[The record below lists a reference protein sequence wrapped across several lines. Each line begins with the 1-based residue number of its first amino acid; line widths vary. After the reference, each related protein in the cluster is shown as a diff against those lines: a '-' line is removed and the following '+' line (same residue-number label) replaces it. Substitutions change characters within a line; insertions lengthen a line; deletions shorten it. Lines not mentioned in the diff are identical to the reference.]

1 MKIQSYLQRLRLFI
15 SQLLTFPQRLDDL
28 QMALGR
34 IEMRQLA
41 EASSMSTL
49 FNEFKVYS
57 QSGEDGI
64 IQFLIRNIE
73 IPNKTFIEFG
83 VHNYTESNTRF
94 LLKNNRWSGLVI
106 DGSNENINYIK
117 SDQIYWQHNLKA
129 ECAFI
134 DKDNIND
141 LIKTNGLSGDIGLL
155 SVDIDGNDYWVWEAI
170 NCISPRIVICEYNSI
185 FGAYK
190 KVTIPYDKYFAYSK
204 AHFSKL
210 YWGASIAAF
219 NYLAQQKGYSLVCSN
234 NMGNNLFFVR
244 NDLMGN
250 LPINSPEKA
259 YVKSQFRTS
268 RDIDGRLTFL
278 DFDSGLK
285 LIADMPLYEVDT
297 GKVINVRA
305 ITDES

>member
-57 QSGEDGI
+57 QNGEDGI

-190 KVTIPYDKYFAYSK
+190 KVTIPYDKYFTDSK

-244 NDLMGN
+244 NDIIGN

-259 YVKSQFRTS
+259 YVKSQFRIS

-297 GKVINVRA
+297 GKVINVKA